1 MTVLASQSG
10 TVARRRPPA
19 LWRRAPLV
27 AGAGL
32 AATTGAA
39 LVIALLVRAESMSLA
54 EVLTITTLLVG
65 GAFGAQLVGDVSG
78 DAFVVS
84 GEVSGVAHAAP
95 LTLLLVAALTLGS
108 VFRRATRHHDRGR
121 SVAGDALATAL
132 LLALAVL
139 AMSLAFRSGS
149 GPFLVA
155 TDNLEP
161 RDAGNVGGEVGVAPV
176 SGFLATFAVTLAV
189 LALASVR
196 RADWH
201 GERMSRWAE
210 PWRAPLRG
218 ALTLLLVLPV
228 AGVLGAL
235 MLAGGQETSLP
246 ADPDPATGVGLGLAA
261 VASWGYAVLALG
273 AFARVGYS
281 VDGTASGGFD
291 EVTPVS
297 SYERLGHW
305 TATEPGLWGSVAV
318 TCAVLLLCAAVVARH
333 SRGPARLAGDLSRW
347 LVLLA
352 LGLPALGL
360 AARLRGT
367 GQAQGH
373 AWGEPGASEFSGTLG
388 VSVLESAGL
397 LLVVAAAAAL
407 VVAAL
412 ARRRARPPG

>member
-1 MTVLASQSG
+1 MTVLVTATG
-10 TVARRRPPA
+10 TPSATGLPA
-19 LWRRAPLV
+19 HWRRAPLAAA
-27 AGAGL
+27 AGF
-32 AATTGAA
+32 AATALTA
-39 LVIALLVRAESMSLA
+39 LVVALLVRQDSMSA
-54 EVLTITTLLVG
+54 SEVLTTTTMLVG
-65 GAFGAQLVGDVSG
+65 SAFGGVLVGDVSG

-84 GEVSGVAHAAP
+84 GEVSGVAHASP
-95 LTLLLVAALTLGS
+95 VTLSLVGLATLAL
-108 VFRRATRHHDRGR
+108 VFQRVTQHHRRGR
-121 SVAGDALATAL
+121 AVALDALATAL

-139 AMSLAFRSGS
+139 GMSVAFRSGS

-161 RDAGNVGGEVGVAPV
+161 RDVGNVGGEVGVAPV
-176 SGFLATFAVTLAV
+176 SAFLATFALTLAV

-196 RADWH
+196 PADWH
-201 GERMSRWAE
+201 GARMSRWE
-210 PWRAPLRG
+210 ERWRAPLRG
-218 ALTLLLVLPV
+218 VLTLLLALPV

-246 ADPDPATGVGLGLAA
+246 ADPDPATGVGLGLAT
-261 VASWGYAVLALG
+261 VANWGYAVLALG

-291 EVTPVS
+291 EIDDVS
-297 SYERLGHW
+297 AYERLGHW

-333 SRGPARLAGDLSRW
+333 SRGPARLAGDLGRW

-352 LGLPALGL
+352 LGLPVLGL

-367 GQAQGH
+367 GQAQGQ

-388 VSVLESAGL
+388 VSVPESAGL
-397 LLVVAAAAAL
+397 LLLVAAAAAL

-412 ARRRARPPG
+412 VRRRARSSG